1 VSMLSGRQL
10 TFLLALSV
18 WLVGS
23 SCKRT
28 HAFAHLSS
36 RTLLQI
42 ARDYSPSN
50 PTGHVLAAP
59 PLAAR
64 SKTAP
69 ETLQNEQEY
78 KSTIKQY
85 FSQGNFDQ
93 LEKSVR
99 EARESKGRLVGGGWK
114 LFAFYDAINT
124 TFIPEHPDESDWK
137 MYLDSVKQWL
147 AAKPDSAAA
156 HISLA
161 QAYVGYAWQARGG
174 GYADSVTE
182 EGWELY
188 GERIA
193 LAADLLAKAARL
205 KEKCPVWFETMQNVA
220 LAQGWDKSQARELLD
235 QAAAFEPGFYHYYRE
250 YAYFLQP
257 KWYGAEGEV
266 ESFAEEISDRV
277 AGQEGEFLY
286 FEIASLVACQCDSEK
301 TSLQNM
307 SWPRIKRGYA
317 ALEQLYGVSNLK
329 RNRFASMAFKAE
341 DKAAAHEAF
350 AMMGDDWEKKVWMS
364 SEKFETAKAW
374 ATSQ

>member
-50 PTGHVLAAP
+50 PTGHVLAVP
-59 PLAAR
+59 PSAAR

-85 FSQGNFDQ
+85 FSQGNLDQ

-205 KEKCPVWFETMQNVA
+205 KEKCPFWFETMQN
-220 LAQGWDKSQARELLD
+220 
-235 QAAAFEPGFYHYYRE
+235 
-250 YAYFLQP
+250 
-257 KWYGAEGEV
+257 
-266 ESFAEEISDRV
+266 
-277 AGQEGEFLY
+277 AGQGTPGPGGCL
-286 FEIASLVACQCDSEK
+286 
-301 TSLQNM
+301 
-307 SWPRIKRGYA
+307 
-317 ALEQLYGVSNLK
+317 
-329 RNRFASMAFKAE
+329 
-341 DKAAAHEAF
+341 
-350 AMMGDDWEKKVWMS
+350 
-364 SEKFETAKAW
+364 
-374 ATSQ
+374 